1 MSKDRDEIQV
11 RLDNDQCPKCLVEL
25 KGNKNEEVRKCWACG
40 LVIST
45 QKDKDE

>member
-11 RLDNDQCPKCLVEL
+11 RLDNNQCPKCLVEL
-25 KGNKNEEVRKCWACG
+25 KDDRHEEVRKCWACG

-45 QKDKDE
+45 PKGKDD